1 VKKMIFDEEDGDVDV
16 DENEEGDDWE
26 EEDW

>member
-1 VKKMIFDEEDGDVDV
+1 VKKMVFEEDDGDVDV